1 MALFD
6 RNRYCK
12 LISLLFLCSIG
23 LGSCQMFWRP
33 HSPNGYVLPH
43 PKKIILDKK
52 LSEISSLF
60 YLKDENAFLT
70 ISDDKKKIYRLAPDG
85 QVSDYFEQDIFPEQ
99 QDYEDVL
106 KINGVVYA
114 LVSNGTILSLKK
126 SDSGLITNQY
136 PFPSGGKNDFETL
149 YYDPSAKGLIMLCK
163 RCASE
168 KGLHQRQA
176 FRFDLVTNKF
186 DSLPLFSV
194 STDEVKE
201 DLKDGKVEF
210 DPSAAAMHPLD
221 KKLYILSG
229 GGHLLVICEPRGK
242 VDAVY
247 RLNPTFY
254 PQAEGIAFASNG
266 DMYITNEAKLGKPTL
281 LKIVYKPSGNKKR

>member
-1 MALFD
+1 MALLS
-6 RNRYCK
+6 RNKFLFVLFCC
-12 LISLLFLCSIG
+12 SLVI
-23 LGSCQMFWRP
+23 GSCQMFWRP
-33 HSPNGYVLPH
+33 HSPKGYVLPR
-43 PKKIILDKK
+43 PQKTILDKK

-70 ISDDKKKIYRLAPDG
+70 ISDDKKKVYRLTTDG
-85 QVSDYFEQDIFPEQ
+85 QVSDYFDQEILPEQ

-114 LVSNGTILSLKK
+114 LISNGTILSLKK
-126 SDSGLITNQY
+126 SDSGLITSQY

-168 KGLHQRQA
+168 KGQHERMA
-176 FRFDLVTNKF
+176 FRFDLVANRF
-186 DSLPLFSV
+186 DSLPLFV
-194 STDEVKE
+194 INTNEVK
-201 DLKDGKVEF
+201 DILKDGKVEF
-210 DPSAAAMHPLD
+210 SPSAAAIQPFD
-221 KKLYILSG
+221 NKLYILSSA
-229 GGHLLVICEPRGK
+229 GHLLVICDLRGK
-242 VDAVY
+242 VEAVY

-266 DMYITNEAKLGKPTL
+266 DMYITNEAKMGKPTL
-281 LKIVYKPSGNKKR
+281 LKIAYKPSGNKKR